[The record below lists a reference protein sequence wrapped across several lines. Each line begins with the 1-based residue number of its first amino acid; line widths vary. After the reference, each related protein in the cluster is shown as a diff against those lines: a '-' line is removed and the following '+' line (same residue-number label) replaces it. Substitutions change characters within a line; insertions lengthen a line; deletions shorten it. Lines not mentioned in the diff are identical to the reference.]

1 MPTLKTQIN
10 SMHRGKVACWLWIS
24 LLYRNTLCINTRMRT
39 LASQHISKLFLYEV
53 SLPSSHLQSRWPE
66 TQFPKARSPLT
77 KLKNLTCSLGGVLL
91 FKLWVNKREDFLFL
105 QCRWETPLLVASVS
119 RCQVLSAR
127 VHITL
132 CCAEHTYQK

>member
-53 SLPSSHLQSRWPE
+53 SLPLVIY
-66 TQFPKARSPLT
+66 KAGGQKHNSP
-77 KLKNLTCSLGGVLL
+77 
-91 FKLWVNKREDFLFL
+91 RH
-105 QCRWETPLLVASVS
+105 PLPSPN
-119 RCQVLSAR
+119 
-127 VHITL
+127 
-132 CCAEHTYQK
+132 